1 MNYALQII
9 TAFLGS
15 LGFSVLFNIR
25 RTKLLI
31 AGLGGMLSWS
41 VYLLLGLYFDSDP
54 IRYFFAAIFVTV
66 YAEIFARIKKTPTTP
81 LFVSAVYPPVS
92 RRRALQHHEICFA
105 QRLAELRRYGGLHH
119 STGACA
125 FRRHYCCCLCYAN
138 GTCFISLYISQKAI
152 TAKKIKNPLVF
163 SNEL

>member
-41 VYLLLGLYFDSDP
+41 VYLLLGIYFDSDP
-54 IRYFFAAIFVTV
+54 IRYFFAAIFVDGFMRKFLQ
-66 YAEIFARIKKTPTTP
+66 ESKKRRTTSYLVP
-81 LFVSAVYPPVS
+81 AFIPMIPGPG
-92 RRRALQHHEICFA
+92 ALYNTMKFCLA
-105 QRLAELRRYGGLHH
+105 QRLAELRRYGRF
-119 STGACA
+119 TP
-125 FRRHYCCCLCYAN
+125 FN
-138 GTCFISLYISQKAI
+138 
-152 TAKKIKNPLVF
+152 
-163 SNEL
+163 

>member
-66 YAEIFARIKKTPTTP
+66 YAEIFARIKKTPTTSYLVPAFIP
-81 LFVSAVYPPVS
+81 LIPGGALYNTMKFALHNDWQSFGDTAVYTIQL
-92 RRRALQHHEICFA
+92 ALALSAGIIVVASVMQMVHA
-105 QRLAELRRYGGLHH
+105 LYR
-119 STGACA
+119 
-125 FRRHYCCCLCYAN
+125 
-138 GTCFISLYISQKAI
+138 FIFP
-152 TAKKIKNPLVF
+152 KKQ
-163 SNEL
+163 

>member
-41 VYLLLGLYFDSDP
+41 VYLLLGFYFDSDP

-66 YAEIFARIKKTPTTP
+66 YAEIFARIKKTPTTSYLVPAFIP
-81 LFVSAVYPPVS
+81 LIPGGALYNTMKFALHNDWQSFGDTAVYTIQL
-92 RRRALQHHEICFA
+92 ALALSAGIIVVASVMRMTHA
-105 QRLAELRRYGGLHH
+105 LYR
-119 STGACA
+119 
-125 FRRHYCCCLCYAN
+125 
-138 GTCFISLYISQKAI
+138 FIFP
-152 TAKKIKNPLVF
+152 KKQ
-163 SNEL
+163 

>member
-66 YAEIFARIKKTPTTP
+66 YAEIFARIKKTPTTSYLVPAFIP
-81 LFVSAVYPPVS
+81 LIPGGALYNTMKFALHNDWQSFGDTAVYTIQL
-92 RRRALQHHEICFA
+92 ALALSAGIIVVASVMRMVHDLY
-105 QRLAELRRYGGLHH
+105 R
-119 STGACA
+119 
-125 FRRHYCCCLCYAN
+125 
-138 GTCFISLYISQKAI
+138 FIFP
-152 TAKKIKNPLVF
+152 KKQ
-163 SNEL
+163 

>member
-1 MNYALQII
+1 MTYALQII

-41 VYLLLGLYFDSDP
+41 VYLLLGLAFESDP

-66 YAEIFARIKKTPTTP
+66 YAEIFARIKKTPTTSYLVPAFIP
-81 LFVSAVYPPVS
+81 LIPGGALYNTMKFALHNDWQSFGDTAVYTIQLAMALSAGIIVVS
-92 RRRALQHHEICFA
+92 SVMRMVNALFHFSF
-105 QRLAELRRYGGLHH
+105 G
-119 STGACA
+119 
-125 FRRHYCCCLCYAN
+125 
-138 GTCFISLYISQKAI
+138 KAG
-152 TAKKIKNPLVF
+152 KKK
-163 SNEL
+163 EK

>member
-54 IRYFFAAIFVTV
+54 IRYFFAAIFV
-66 YAEIFARIKKTPTTP
+66 
-81 LFVSAVYPPVS
+81 SPVS
-92 RRRALQHHEICFA
+92 RA
-105 QRLAELRRYGGLHH
+105 
-119 STGACA
+119 
-125 FRRHYCCCLCYAN
+125 
-138 GTCFISLYISQKAI
+138 
-152 TAKKIKNPLVF
+152 TA
-163 SNEL
+163 SAS

>member
-1 MNYALQII
+1 MTYALQII

-41 VYLLLGLYFDSDP
+41 VYLLLGLAFDSDP

-66 YAEIFARIKKTPTTP
+66 YAEIFARIKKTPTTSYLVPAFIP
-81 LFVSAVYPPVS
+81 LIPGGALYNTMKFALHNDWQSFGDTAVYTIQL
-92 RRRALQHHEICFA
+92 ALALSAGIIVVASVMRMTHA
-105 QRLAELRRYGGLHH
+105 
-119 STGACA
+119 
-125 FRRHYCCCLCYAN
+125 
-138 GTCFISLYISQKAI
+138 LYRFLFP
-152 TAKKIKNPLVF
+152 KKQ
-163 SNEL
+163 

>member
-66 YAEIFARIKKTPTTP
+66 YAEIFARIKKTPTTSYLVPAFIP
-81 LFVSAVYPPVS
+81 LIPGGALYNTMKFALHNDWQSFGDTAVYTIQLALALSAGIIVVS
-92 RRRALQHHEICFA
+92 SVMRMVHALY
-105 QRLAELRRYGGLHH
+105 L
-119 STGACA
+119 
-125 FRRHYCCCLCYAN
+125 
-138 GTCFISLYISQKAI
+138 FIFP
-152 TAKKIKNPLVF
+152 KKQ
-163 SNEL
+163 

>member
-1 MNYALQII
+1 MTYALQII

-15 LGFSVLFNIR
+15 FGFSVLFNIR

-66 YAEIFARIKKTPTTP
+66 YAEIFARIKKTPTTSYLVPAFIP
-81 LFVSAVYPPVS
+81 LIPGGALYNTMKFALHNDWQSFGDTAVYTIQL
-92 RRRALQHHEICFA
+92 ALALSAGIIVVASVMRMTHA
-105 QRLAELRRYGGLHH
+105 
-119 STGACA
+119 
-125 FRRHYCCCLCYAN
+125 
-138 GTCFISLYISQKAI
+138 LYRFLFP
-152 TAKKIKNPLVF
+152 KKQ
-163 SNEL
+163 

>member
-41 VYLLLGLYFDSDP
+41 VYLLLGIYFDSDP
-54 IRYFFAAIFVTV
+54 IRYFFAAIFVDGLCGNFCKNQKNADNLLSRSGV
-66 YAEIFARIKKTPTTP
+66 Y
-81 LFVSAVYPPVS
+81 SDDS
-92 RRRALQHHEICFA
+92 RPGRAL
-105 QRLAELRRYGGLHH
+105 
-119 STGACA
+119 
-125 FRRHYCCCLCYAN
+125 
-138 GTCFISLYISQKAI
+138 
-152 TAKKIKNPLVF
+152 
-163 SNEL
+163 

>member
-66 YAEIFARIKKTPTTP
+66 YAEIFARIKKTPTTSYLVPAFIP
-81 LFVSAVYPPVS
+81 LIPGGALYNTMKFALHNDWHSFGDTAVYTIQL
-92 RRRALQHHEICFA
+92 ALALSAGIIVVASVMRMVHA
-105 QRLAELRRYGGLHH
+105 LYR
-119 STGACA
+119 
-125 FRRHYCCCLCYAN
+125 
-138 GTCFISLYISQKAI
+138 FIFP
-152 TAKKIKNPLVF
+152 KKQ
-163 SNEL
+163 

>member
-41 VYLLLGLYFDSDP
+41 VYLLLGLVFDSDP

-66 YAEIFARIKKTPTTP
+66 YAEIFARIKKTPTTSYLVPAFIP
-81 LFVSAVYPPVS
+81 LIPGGALYNTMKFALHNDWQSFGDTAVYTIQL
-92 RRRALQHHEICFA
+92 ALALSAGIIVVASVMRMAHA
-105 QRLAELRRYGGLHH
+105 
-119 STGACA
+119 
-125 FRRHYCCCLCYAN
+125 
-138 GTCFISLYISQKAI
+138 LYRFLFP
-152 TAKKIKNPLVF
+152 KKQ
-163 SNEL
+163 

>member
-41 VYLLLGLYFDSDP
+41 VYLLL
-54 IRYFFAAIFVTV
+54 
-66 YAEIFARIKKTPTTP
+66 
-81 LFVSAVYPPVS
+81 LF
-92 RRRALQHHEICFA
+92 
-105 QRLAELRRYGGLHH
+105 
-119 STGACA
+119 
-125 FRRHYCCCLCYAN
+125 
-138 GTCFISLYISQKAI
+138 
-152 TAKKIKNPLVF
+152 
-163 SNEL
+163 

>member
-25 RTKLLI
+25 STKLLI

-41 VYLLLGLYFDSDP
+41 VYLLLGIYFNSDP

-66 YAEIFARIKKTPTTP
+66 YAEIFARIKKTPTTSYLVPAFIP
-81 LFVSAVYPPVS
+81 LIPGGALYNTMKFALHNDWQSFGDTAVYTIQL
-92 RRRALQHHEICFA
+92 ALALSAGIIVVASVMRMVHA
-105 QRLAELRRYGGLHH
+105 LYR
-119 STGACA
+119 
-125 FRRHYCCCLCYAN
+125 
-138 GTCFISLYISQKAI
+138 FIF
-152 TAKKIKNPLVF
+152 TKKQ
-163 SNEL
+163 

>member
-54 IRYFFAAIFVTV
+54 IRFVTV
-66 YAEIFARIKKTPTTP
+66 YAEIFARIKKTPTTSYLVPAFIP
-81 LFVSAVYPPVS
+81 LIPGGALYNTMKFALHNDWQSFGDTAVYTIQL
-92 RRRALQHHEICFA
+92 ALALSAGIIVVASVMRMVHA
-105 QRLAELRRYGGLHH
+105 LYR
-119 STGACA
+119 
-125 FRRHYCCCLCYAN
+125 
-138 GTCFISLYISQKAI
+138 FIFPNNRK
-152 TAKKIKNPLVF
+152 KKIKTPLFF
-163 SNEL
+163 SNKL

>member
-41 VYLLLGLYFDSDP
+41 VYLLLGIYFASDP

-66 YAEIFARIKKTPTTP
+66 YAEIFARIKKTPTTSYLVPAFIP
-81 LFVSAVYPPVS
+81 LIPGGALYNTMKFALHNDWQSFGDTAVYTIQL
-92 RRRALQHHEICFA
+92 ALALSAGIIVVASVMRMVHA
-105 QRLAELRRYGGLHH
+105 LYRLI
-119 STGACA
+119 
-125 FRRHYCCCLCYAN
+125 FP
-138 GTCFISLYISQKAI
+138 
-152 TAKKIKNPLVF
+152 KKQ
-163 SNEL
+163 

>member
-15 LGFSVLFNIR
+15 LGFSALFNIR

-41 VYLLLGLYFDSDP
+41 VYLLLGLVFDSDP

-66 YAEIFARIKKTPTTP
+66 YAEIFARIKKTPTTSYLVPAFIP
-81 LFVSAVYPPVS
+81 LIPGGALYNTMKFALHNDWQSFGDTAVYTIQL
-92 RRRALQHHEICFA
+92 ALALSAGIIVVASVMRMAHA
-105 QRLAELRRYGGLHH
+105 
-119 STGACA
+119 
-125 FRRHYCCCLCYAN
+125 
-138 GTCFISLYISQKAI
+138 LYRFLFP
-152 TAKKIKNPLVF
+152 KKQ
-163 SNEL
+163 

>member
-31 AGLGGMLSWS
+31 AGLGGMFSWS

-66 YAEIFARIKKTPTTP
+66 YAEIFARIKKTPTTSYLVPAFIP
-81 LFVSAVYPPVS
+81 LIPGGALYNTMKFALHNDWQSFGDTAVYTIQL
-92 RRRALQHHEICFA
+92 ALALSAGIIVVASVMRMVHA
-105 QRLAELRRYGGLHH
+105 LYR
-119 STGACA
+119 
-125 FRRHYCCCLCYAN
+125 
-138 GTCFISLYISQKAI
+138 FIFP
-152 TAKKIKNPLVF
+152 KKQ
-163 SNEL
+163 

>member
-66 YAEIFARIKKTPTTP
+66 YAEIFARIKKTPTTSYLVPAFIP
-81 LFVSAVYPPVS
+81 LIPGGALYNTMKFALHNDWQSFGDTAVYTIQL
-92 RRRALQHHEICFA
+92 ALALSAGIIVVASVMRMTHA
-105 QRLAELRRYGGLHH
+105 LYR
-119 STGACA
+119 
-125 FRRHYCCCLCYAN
+125 
-138 GTCFISLYISQKAI
+138 FIFP
-152 TAKKIKNPLVF
+152 KKQ
-163 SNEL
+163 

>member
-66 YAEIFARIKKTPTTP
+66 YAVIFARIKKTPTTSYLVPAFIP
-81 LFVSAVYPPVS
+81 LIPGGALYNTMKFALHNDWQSFGDTAVYTIQL
-92 RRRALQHHEICFA
+92 ALALSAGIIVVASVMRMVHA
-105 QRLAELRRYGGLHH
+105 LYR
-119 STGACA
+119 
-125 FRRHYCCCLCYAN
+125 
-138 GTCFISLYISQKAI
+138 FIFP
-152 TAKKIKNPLVF
+152 KKQ
-163 SNEL
+163 

>member
-41 VYLLLGLYFDSDP
+41 VYLLLGLVFDSDP

-66 YAEIFARIKKTPTTP
+66 YAEIFARIKKTPTTSYLVPAFIP
-81 LFVSAVYPPVS
+81 LIPGGALYNTMKFALHNDWQSFGDTAVYTIQL
-92 RRRALQHHEICFA
+92 ALALSAGIIVVASVMRMAHA
-105 QRLAELRRYGGLHH
+105 
-119 STGACA
+119 
-125 FRRHYCCCLCYAN
+125 
-138 GTCFISLYISQKAI
+138 LYRFLFS
-152 TAKKIKNPLVF
+152 KKQ
-163 SNEL
+163 

>member
-66 YAEIFARIKKTPTTP
+66 YAEIFARIKKTPTTSYLVPAFIP
-81 LFVSAVYPPVS
+81 LIPGGALYNTMKFALHNDWQSFGDTAVYTIQLALALSAGIIVVS
-92 RRRALQHHEICFA
+92 SVMRMVHALY
-105 QRLAELRRYGGLHH
+105 R
-119 STGACA
+119 
-125 FRRHYCCCLCYAN
+125 
-138 GTCFISLYISQKAI
+138 FIFP
-152 TAKKIKNPLVF
+152 KKQ
-163 SNEL
+163 

>member
-41 VYLLLGLYFDSDP
+41 VYLLLGLAFDSDP

-66 YAEIFARIKKTPTTP
+66 YAEIFARIKKTPTTSYLVPAFIP
-81 LFVSAVYPPVS
+81 LIPGGALYNTMKFALHNDWQSFGDTAVYTIQL
-92 RRRALQHHEICFA
+92 ALALSAGIIVVASVMRMTHA
-105 QRLAELRRYGGLHH
+105 
-119 STGACA
+119 
-125 FRRHYCCCLCYAN
+125 
-138 GTCFISLYISQKAI
+138 LYRFLFP
-152 TAKKIKNPLVF
+152 KKQ
-163 SNEL
+163 

>member
-1 MNYALQII
+1 MTYALQII

-41 VYLLLGLYFDSDP
+41 VYLLLGLAFESDP

-66 YAEIFARIKKTPTTP
+66 YAEIFARIKKTPTTSYLVPAFIP
-81 LFVSAVYPPVS
+81 LIPGGALYNTMKFALHNDWQSFGDTAVYTIQLALALSAGIIVVS
-92 RRRALQHHEICFA
+92 SVMRMVNAL
-105 QRLAELRRYGGLHH
+105 
-119 STGACA
+119 
-125 FRRHYCCCLCYAN
+125 FRFSFR
-138 GTCFISLYISQKAI
+138 KAS
-152 TAKKIKNPLVF
+152 KKK
-163 SNEL
+163 EK

>member
-1 MNYALQII
+1 MTYALQII

-41 VYLLLGLYFDSDP
+41 VYLLLGLCFDSDP

-66 YAEIFARIKKTPTTP
+66 YAEIFARIKKTPTTSYLVPAFIP
-81 LFVSAVYPPVS
+81 LIPGGALYNTMKFALHNDWQSFGDTAVYTIQL
-92 RRRALQHHEICFA
+92 ALALSAGIIVVASVMKMTHA
-105 QRLAELRRYGGLHH
+105 
-119 STGACA
+119 
-125 FRRHYCCCLCYAN
+125 
-138 GTCFISLYISQKAI
+138 LYRFLFP
-152 TAKKIKNPLVF
+152 KKQ
-163 SNEL
+163 

>member
-41 VYLLLGLYFDSDP
+41 VYLLLGIYFDSDP

-66 YAEIFARIKKTPTTP
+66 YAEIFARIKKTPTTSYLVPAFIP
-81 LFVSAVYPPVS
+81 LIPGGALYNTMKFALHNDWQSFGDTAVYTIQL
-92 RRRALQHHEICFA
+92 ALALSAGIIVVASVMRMVHDLY
-105 QRLAELRRYGGLHH
+105 R
-119 STGACA
+119 
-125 FRRHYCCCLCYAN
+125 
-138 GTCFISLYISQKAI
+138 FIFP
-152 TAKKIKNPLVF
+152 KKQ
-163 SNEL
+163 